1 MHSAAFLLMV
11 LKRNER
17 ISFSFVLYTANTSFV
32 FSGLNKLNYVIT
44 ISLKLSPIGPLKVKK
59 KIAGN
64 CLKRSFQNKECS
76 PKRTCAYWL

>member
-17 ISFSFVLYTANTSFV
+17 MSFLVFFLYTANTSFV

-44 ISLKLSPIGPLKVKK
+44 ISVKLV
-59 KIAGN
+59 
-64 CLKRSFQNKECS
+64 
-76 PKRTCAYWL
+76 PKH

>member
-17 ISFSFVLYTANTSFV
+17 ISFSFFLYTANTSFV

-44 ISLKLSPIGPLKVKK
+44 ISLKLVP
-59 KIAGN
+59 
-64 CLKRSFQNKECS
+64 RH
-76 PKRTCAYWL
+76 